1 MSNPYVIIGGDAAGM
16 SAASKLKREL
26 PDAEVIVFERS
37 HHISFSACGIP
48 YWIAGTVESDRRL
61 MILTPERAR
70 ERRGIDVRTGHE
82 VVAIDPEAKTV
93 IVKRLAN
100 GERLIQP
107 YETLVIA
114 TGASAVRPPIPGLDL
129 PGVFTLRS
137 LEDGQQIFAYMASHT
152 PKQAVIIGGGYIGVE
167 MAEALHD
174 RQVAVTIVE
183 MLPQLLPNFDS
194 DMVEPVAEHIREKG
208 VATLTSRRVEAIT
221 ATTEGAD
228 AGHSLSVLLDLDSG
242 EALAADLVI
251 VSTGVR
257 PNSDLAST
265 AGLKRGK
272 SGAFWVD
279 AQMRTTDPHIY
290 AAGDCVEHYH
300 IVLGENAWIPLATSA
315 NKGGRIAGDNIA
327 AAVKGTPPSTFPGI
341 AGTAVVKVFDYTMSV
356 TGITEQQARRLGKW
370 QTGEDDGVGT
380 ATVSA
385 WEKAGYWPGAEKIQ
399 VKLVYAKATGRILGG
414 QIAGKAGVNKRIDII
429 ATAISAGMT
438 VETLG
443 MLDLSY
449 APPYSPTYDPVQVCA
464 NVAAR
469 GSE

>member
-1 MSNPYVIIGGDAAGM
+1 MSHPYVIIGGDAAGM

-26 PDAEVIVFERS
+26 PDAAVLVFERS
-37 HHISFSACGIP
+37 QHISFSACGIP
-48 YWIAGTVESDRRL
+48 YWIAGTVESDRQL

-82 VVAIDPEAKTV
+82 VVAIHPAEQNVLVHQLET
-93 IVKRLAN
+93 
-100 GERLIQP
+100 GERFTQP
-107 YETLVIA
+107 YAALVIA
-114 TGASAVRPPIPGLDL
+114 TGASAIRPPLPGIDL

-137 LEDGQQIFAYMASHT
+137 LADGQQIFAHLAEH
-152 PKQAVIIGGGYIGVE
+152 KLRRCNHRRWLHWCGDGRGV
-167 MAEALHD
+167 AD
-174 RQVAVTIVE
+174 RDLAVTLVE
-183 MLPQLLPNFDS
+183 MLPQLLPNFDP
-194 DMVEPVAEHIREKG
+194 DIVEPVAAHVQEKG
-208 VATLTSRRVEAIT
+208 VTLRMAQRVAAIRQEQGEL
-221 ATTEGAD
+221 AIE
-228 AGHSLSVLLDLDSG
+228 LESG
-242 EALAADLVI
+242 EAMTTDLVL
-251 VSTGVR
+251 VSVGVR
-257 PNSDLAST
+257 PNRDLAHS
-265 AGLKRGK
+265 AGLKCGK
-272 SGAFWVD
+272 SGAIWVD
-279 AQMRTTDPHIY
+279 DQMRTSAPHIY

-327 AAVKGTPPSTFPGI
+327 ANAKGTAPSTFPGI

-356 TGITEQQARRLGKW
+356 TGVTEQQAVRSGKW
-370 QTGEDDGVGT
+370 GQAGEGIGT
-380 ATVSA
+380 ALVNA
-385 WEKAGYWPGAEKIQ
+385 WEKAGYWPGAEKIA
-399 VKLVYAKATGRILGG
+399 VKLVYEKATGRILGG

-429 ATAISAGMT
+429 ATALSVGMT